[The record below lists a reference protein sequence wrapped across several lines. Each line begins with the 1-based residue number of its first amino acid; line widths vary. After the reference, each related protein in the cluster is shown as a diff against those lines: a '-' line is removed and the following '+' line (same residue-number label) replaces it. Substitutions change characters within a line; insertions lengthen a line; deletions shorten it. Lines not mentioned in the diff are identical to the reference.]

1 MPARVKVGYCRPP
14 RQLDCVNDRPVPIW
28 IQDPAALQARFAQR
42 PARIGLDT
50 EFIRERTFWP
60 QLALVQIALD
70 NGSGTLSP
78 DDILL
83 VDPLVPGMADA
94 LAPILADT
102 AILKVMHSPS
112 EDLVAFR
119 HTCGVV
125 PSPLFDT
132 QAAAALA
139 GIGGGLGYQKLVEQ
153 LTGTALAKG
162 ETRSDWLR
170 RPLSPSQL
178 EYAADDV
185 RHLFEMHDILVDQLQ
200 RSGRDEWLVEDAAR
214 TVANAVAEGP
224 ERWPHLSLRSA
235 GFLEP
240 EAQRRLLRLL
250 RWRDQY
256 ARSHDRPRTWILDNE
271 LAVSIARTPPI
282 DLAGLLRMFDGQPKA
297 PRKLADAIWQT
308 LQTPLPDEAD
318 APDARQAETRDKAKL
333 RRLQDAV
340 AACSKTLELP
350 DGVLASRRWLE
361 ALMDTGEWPDALA
374 GWRRTVL
381 EPTLAP
387 LLATSD
393 NASTSV

>member
-14 RQLDCVNDRPVPIW
+14 RQPERENGPPVPIW
-28 IQDPAALQARFAQR
+28 INDPAALQPRFARR
-42 PARIGLDT
+42 PARVGLDT

-70 NGSGTLSP
+70 GGTGDLMP

-94 LAPILADT
+94 LATILADT
-102 AILKVMHSPS
+102 TVLKVMHSPS

-119 HTCGVV
+119 HACGVV

-132 QAAAALA
+132 QAAAAMA

-153 LTGTALAKG
+153 LTGTTLSKG

-170 RPLSPSQL
+170 RPLSPAQL

-185 RHLFEMHDILVDQLQ
+185 RHLFEMHDILADQLQ
-200 RSGRDEWLVEDAAR
+200 RSGRSEWLAEDAAR
-214 TVANAVAEGP
+214 TVTNAANEGP

-240 EAQRRLLRLL
+240 EAQHRLLRLL

-256 ARSHDRPRTWILDNE
+256 ARANDRPRSWILDNE
-271 LAVSIARTPPI
+271 LAVNLARTPPM
-282 DLAGLLRMFDGQPKA
+282 DVAGLLRAFDSQPKA
-297 PRKLADAIWQT
+297 PRKLADAIWQA

-318 APDARQAETRDKAKL
+318 APDARQAETRDKARL
-333 RRLQDAV
+333 RRLQEAV
-340 AACSKTLELP
+340 GARSKALELP

-361 ALMDTGEWPDALA
+361 ALMDTGEWPDALG
-374 GWRRTVL
+374 GWRRAVL
-381 EPTLAP
+381 EPALAP

-393 NASTSV
+393 NPSTSV